1 MIAAGLG
8 DLLGKFTCLCD
19 WKLAHLITGEHY
31 CPSIAELVEG
41 CTKNVLEHADQA
53 RERDAKVIGAIMEG
67 LVLSGVAMSL
77 YGNSRS
83 ASGCEHHMSHY
94 WEMMFLFQGRPA
106 VLHGTKVGVGTAV
119 AVRLYKELAAGQ
131 MDYEGAREKAENY
144 DVHCWEENMRRTY
157 GIAAE
162 GVIDLEKT
170 ERKNDPEQV
179 EKRLEII
186 EEHEDEIRKTIEE
199 LVPSLALVQKVLTD
213 LEAPVNPLELG
224 IDRDMVA
231 DSIMVAKE
239 VRNRYTL
246 LQLLWDLGLLEEMA
260 QKTADYFEAAYR
272 G

>member
-1 MIAAGLG
+1 MVR
-8 DLLGKFTCLCD
+8 
-19 WKLAHLITGEHY
+19 LALAKMMGQ
-31 CPSIAELVEG
+31 V
-41 CTKNVLEHADQA
+41 KNIK
-53 RERDAKVIGAIMEG
+53 ERDPDTIKTIMEA
-67 LVLSGVAMSL
+67 LVLTGIAMSFV
-77 YGNSRS
+77 GNSRP

-119 AVRLYKELAAGQ
+119 AVRLYKELAARQ